1 MSTQVRERPARVE
14 VGGIRVRK
22 MPFGLN
28 AGEIVAAVVGVVL
41 VVWVVVYY
49 FTTLRPLQDQLRA
62 LETEFDRQ
70 QKNMIVSAQPK
81 GNEKTPQEA
90 AKDTLDSLESFKTHL
105 KPFTSGRIELIKQIN
120 ALAKKD
126 NVTLTSGIDM
136 GAGAAE
142 ADKKGEKP
150 DSSQR
155 TKTDEMFNAFPS
167 VSFHF
172 TVFGPYTNVRTF
184 ISDLELEKQ
193 FVVVKSVSL
202 TNQEART
209 NSRRSRGGEGGM
221 SGIMLTI
228 EMSAY
233 FQT

>member
-1 MSTQVRERPARVE
+1 MT
-14 VGGIRVRK
+14 K

-28 AGEIVAAVVGVVL
+28 AGEAIAAVVAVAL
-41 VVWVVVYY
+41 LAWVVVYY
-49 FTTLRPLQDQLRA
+49 FASLSPLQDQLRTLQA
-62 LETEFDRQ
+62 ELDRQ
-70 QKNMIVSAQPK
+70 QKNMIVSAKTSGP
-81 GNEKTPQEA
+81 EKTPEEEA
-90 AKDTLDSLESFKTHL
+90 RDTLESLETFKTRL

-120 ALAKKD
+120 ALAKKN

-136 GAGAAE
+136 GGGAEESDAS
-142 ADKKGEKP
+142 KKTEKT
-150 DSSQR
+150 DTSQR
-155 TKTDEMFNAFPS
+155 NKTDELFNAFPS

-172 TVFGPYTNVRTF
+172 TVFGPYTSVRTF
-184 ISDLELEKQ
+184 INDLELEKQ

-209 NSRRSRGGEGGM
+209 NSKRSRGEGM

-233 FQT
+233 FQS